1 MLPAWEI
8 CPLRTAH
15 ARRRLPRARR
25 GDARARHTAADVATT
40 PGLVIPS
47 WRLVAP
53 CTRVVHGLSGHRL
66 RARLVLESPPVEA
79 CLGLQP
85 PARRSRYRRDGRDL
99 ATDLATDPVVRDPRD
114 TVVIRCRP
122 RTILSLSEQRN
133 STTHTFRIANE
144 AMRYESSCNTPC
156 NTIRAVGVGGNNVTS
171 ISRRLGAR
179 ISPLYAS
186 ICPKDHRHND
196 GQPARYG
203 QRPQRGG
210 AEPPASTCACPCWA

>member
-1 MLPAWEI
+1 M
-8 CPLRTAH
+8 
-15 ARRRLPRARR
+15 
-25 GDARARHTAADVATT
+25 
-40 PGLVIPS
+40 
-47 WRLVAP
+47 
-53 CTRVVHGLSGHRL
+53 
-66 RARLVLESPPVEA
+66 LESPPVEA

-156 NTIRAVGVGGNNVTS
+156 NTIRAVGVGGNKVT
-171 ISRRLGAR
+171 IKR
-179 ISPLYAS
+179 IRSPHFAALSALRTIDTTTGSPLAMAS
-186 ICPKDHRHND
+186 GLSEGVRSLRRPLAL
-196 GQPARYG
+196 ARAG
-203 QRPQRGG
+203 RDVLVRGIAVGAWQHQRR
-210 AEPPASTCACPCWA
+210 ERTPPAPSVAK